1 MQSKSIAII
10 SKKHNY
16 CIQISLL
23 LHCEIM
29 EVWCQLYLLLDVKL
43 GENDVENNDFLLGK
57 SGLVGRKTMKM
68 REFALL
74 KVSKKSKIGT

>member
-1 MQSKSIAII
+1 M
-10 SKKHNY
+10 
-16 CIQISLL
+16 
-23 LHCEIM
+23 
-29 EVWCQLYLLLDVKL
+29 
-43 GENDVENNDFLLGK
+43 ENNDFLLGK